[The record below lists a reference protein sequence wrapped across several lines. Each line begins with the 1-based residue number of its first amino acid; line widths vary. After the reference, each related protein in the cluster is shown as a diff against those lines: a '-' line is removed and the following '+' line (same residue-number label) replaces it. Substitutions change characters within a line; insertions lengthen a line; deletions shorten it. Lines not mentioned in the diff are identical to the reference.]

1 MLLQLQPSTVSARV
15 KYLLEKVR
23 KGKHRDQDDTLNEFR
38 TKRLVQFKEAGQRI
52 KKKLQSLPWSKK
64 DDTHN
69 YRYSVL

>member
-1 MLLQLQPSTVSARV
+1 MLLQLQPSTLSARV

-38 TKRLVQFKEAGQRI
+38 TKGHVQFKEAEQRI
-52 KKKLQSLPWSKK
+52 KRKLQWSKK
-64 DDTHN
+64 DDTHD